1 MPTKS
6 ARPSRPRKEGN
17 PRPDP
22 GKQPGSRL
30 GSFPLL
36 VLTSGLGLL
45 ICSMV
50 QALSRSTLE
59 PSMLFYWIG
68 ILVIA
73 LPIFYRL
80 TSRAASPGERLA
92 LVCLLGLSLFAVK
105 IVRDAPL
112 YTFSDELI
120 HAFNAH
126 QIVSHDHLFEK
137 NPILEVTPYYPGLEG
152 TTSALMD
159 LTGMSAF
166 GAGILVVGAARV
178 SLMAALFLL
187 FARLTGS
194 ARTAGLG
201 VAVYAGNFNFLYWGA
216 QFSYESLALPL
227 LVVVMM
233 ALVEREASPRLQA
246 KDWALPILLGT
257 GAIVVSHHIT
267 SYSLIGILLALTAAF
282 WLIKRS
288 WQAPNPWPFAIAAVV
303 LTAGWLVVVASSTV
317 GYLSPVIDDAVSATL
332 DTALGEAP
340 PRTLFQ
346 GSSDTPSPE
355 TIGETPTVARGIGLL
370 GVALLAAAMPFGL
383 WRFWRRYRGQPFA
396 WILAIAALGFFGTL
410 LLRLAPEAWETGN
423 RASEFLF
430 LGLAFVVALAGLE
443 KWRPKRRPWL
453 GQALVTGGLGVI
465 LIGGAIS
472 GWPWNSQLASPLRIS
487 AEGRSIV
494 SPPLGLA
501 EWAQEEI
508 PDGRFAANVADSRLL
523 MDPGDRWAVAGEFPD
538 VKDIIEEEALE
549 GWELP
554 LLRRNNLRYVV
565 ADRRVLGADGIRGYY
580 FSLEQTEPGER
591 LLPREVVTKF
601 EEIPGAERIYANGD
615 IAVYDL
621 GSGR

>member
-1 MPTKS
+1 MPTES
-6 ARPSRPRKEGN
+6 ARRSRPINANRTDT
-17 PRPDP
+17 DP
-22 GKQPGSRL
+22 SPIQGSRL
-30 GSFPLL
+30 GRFPLL
-36 VLTSGLGLL
+36 VLTSAMGLL
-45 ICSMV
+45 ICSIV
-50 QALSRSTLE
+50 QALARSTLE
-59 PSMLFYWIG
+59 PPMLLYWMG
-68 ILVIA
+68 ILVIS

-80 TSRAASPGERLA
+80 TSREASAGERFA

-120 HAFNAH
+120 HAFNAQ
-126 QIVSHDHLFEK
+126 QIVNHNHLFEA

-152 TTSALMD
+152 AAAALMD
-159 LTGMSAF
+159 LTGMSSF
-166 GAGILVVGAARV
+166 GAGSVVVAAARL

-201 VAVYAGNFNFLYWGA
+201 VAIYAGNFNFLYWGA

-233 ALVEREASPRLQA
+233 ALAERESGSRLQA
-246 KDWALPILLGT
+246 KDWALPILLGM
-257 GAIVVSHHIT
+257 GAVIVSHHIT
-267 SYSLIGILLALTAAF
+267 SYALLVILLALSATF
-282 WLIKRS
+282 WLLKRT
-288 WQAPNPWPFAIAAVV
+288 WQAPNPWPFALVAVV
-303 LTAGWLVVVASSTV
+303 LTAGWLMVVASSTV
-317 GYLSPVIDDAVSATL
+317 GYISPVIGDAVDATL

-346 GSSDTPSPE
+346 GGDDTPSPE
-355 TIGETPTVARGIGLL
+355 TIGETPTIARGVGLL
-370 GVALLAAAMPFGL
+370 GVAILAAAMPFGL

-430 LGLAFVVALAGLE
+430 LGLAFIVALAGLE
-443 KWRPKRRPWL
+443 RWRPPRQPWL
-453 GQALVTGGLGVI
+453 GQVLVTACLGVI
-465 LIGGAIS
+465 LVGGAIS
-472 GWPWNSQLASPLRIS
+472 GWPWNAQLAAPLRIS

-501 EWAQEEI
+501 EWARDEA

-523 MDPGDRWAVAGEFPD
+523 MDPGDKWAVAGEFPD
-538 VKDIIEEEALE
+538 IKDIIEAPTLE

-554 LLRRNNLRYVV
+554 LLREHDLRYVV

-580 FSLEQTEPGER
+580 FSLEKTEPGER

-601 EEIPGAERIYANGD
+601 AEIPGASRIYANGD

-621 GSGR
+621 GATR